1 MTEISEKTWDE
12 LEVTGLAFGSLE
24 QYILP
29 MSTDLAKWY
38 RETLASLNL
47 AEVARE
53 TGRGHR
59 TLHAYVRQERRVT
72 DAAVRELIEYLRA
85 KSDTFTAA
93 ADTMAAALEKEG

>member
-1 MTEISEKTWDE
+1 MTI
-12 LEVTGLAFGSLE
+12 LALLPLE

-29 MSTDLAKWY
+29 MSRDLERWY

-59 TLHAYVRQERRVT
+59 TLHGYVRQERRVT
-72 DAAVRELIEYLRA
+72 DAAVRELIEYLRT

-93 ADTMAAALEKEG
+93 ADKMEAALEEEG

>member
-1 MTEISEKTWDE
+1 MTT
-12 LEVTGLAFGSLE
+12 LAVLVCE
-24 QYILP
+24 QYILL
-29 MSTDLAKWY
+29 METDLAKWY

-59 TLHAYVRQERRVT
+59 TLHAYVRRERRVT
-72 DAAVRELIEYLRA
+72 NAAVRELIEYLRA

-93 ADTMAAALEKEG
+93 ADKMAAALEKEED

>member
-1 MTEISEKTWDE
+1 MNT
-12 LEVTGLAFGSLE
+12 LAHPPFE
-24 QYILP
+24 QYILL
-29 MSTDLAKWY
+29 MSADLEQWY

-59 TLHAYVRQERRVT
+59 TLHAYVRRERRVT
-72 DAAVRELIEYLRA
+72 NAAVRELIDYLRT

-93 ADTMAAALEKEG
+93 ADKMAAALEKEG

>member
-1 MTEISEKTWDE
+1 MSP
-12 LEVTGLAFGSLE
+12 LVFSPCE

-29 MSTDLAKWY
+29 MSRDLERWY

-53 TGRGHR
+53 TDRGHR
-59 TLHAYVRQERRVT
+59 TLHAYMRGERNVT
-72 DAAVRELIEYLRA
+72 KEAVEQLIKYLRV

-93 ADTMAAALEKEG
+93 ADKMAAALEEEG

>member
-1 MTEISEKTWDE
+1 MTP
-12 LEVTGLAFGSLE
+12 LALSPCE

-29 MSTDLAKWY
+29 MSTELAKRY
-38 RETLASLNL
+38 KETLNGLNL

-59 TLHAYVRQERRVT
+59 TLHAYVRGERRVT

-93 ADTMAAALEKEG
+93 ADKMAAALEEEG

>member
-1 MTEISEKTWDE
+1 MMP
-12 LEVTGLAFGSLE
+12 LALVPAE
-24 QYILP
+24 QYILL
-29 MSTDLAKWY
+29 MSTDLETWY
-38 RETLASLNL
+38 RETLGGLNL

-72 DAAVRELIEYLRA
+72 DPAVRELIAYLRA

-93 ADTMAAALEKEG
+93 ADKMAAALEKEG